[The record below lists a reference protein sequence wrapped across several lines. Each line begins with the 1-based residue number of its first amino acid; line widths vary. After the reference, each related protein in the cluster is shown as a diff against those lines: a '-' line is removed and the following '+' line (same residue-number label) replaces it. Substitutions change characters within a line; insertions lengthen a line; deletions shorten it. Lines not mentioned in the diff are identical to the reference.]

1 MQPNICYMHTYI
13 RTAVKFVFTQMHATK
28 GFNFFGENTL
38 VAIIKQLKQLYKL
51 SIPGKIVIASI
62 KADTL
67 TDEDKAK
74 YSDAVY
80 LIKEK

>member
-1 MQPNICYMHTYI
+1 MFTLMQ
-13 RTAVKFVFTQMHATK
+13 ATK

-74 YSDAVY
+74 
-80 LIKEK
+80 